1 MDNDSARGPR
11 RRASGVRVP
20 KGGGRSFHAESVEPH
35 RRGARLIEVQEESAR
50 RIAQSLHDEAS
61 QMLAIVYLE
70 LANIAR
76 NSPAPTARRIDRVI
90 SHLDSVCE
98 QIRGLS
104 HELHPMMLEQKGLW
118 PALRQLA
125 RGVSRRSGLKVRLV
139 GEAKDLPAPV
149 EAAIYRVVQ
158 EALSNVVRH
167 AAASEAEV
175 RLWQTEDRIF
185 CSVSDDGVGCPL
197 TEKQDGEDGEMGLGL
212 VGIFER
218 VDALGGECH
227 IHSGGRKGTE
237 LTMGIPL

>member
-1 MDNDSARGPR
+1 M
-11 RRASGVRVP
+11 SGVRTMND
-20 KGGGRSFHAESVEPH
+20 GGRPFQAEPVEP
-35 RRGARLIEVQEESAR
+35 RQRGVRLIELQEASAR

-104 HELHPMMLEQKGLW
+104 HELHPMMLERKGLL

-125 RGVSRRSGLKVRLV
+125 RGVSKRSGLNVRVV
-139 GEAKDLPAPV
+139 GEAKHLPALV
-149 EAAIYRVVQ
+149 ETAIYRVVQ

-175 RLWQTEDRIF
+175 RLWQTEDRVS

-197 TEKQDGEDGEMGLGL
+197 AENEDGDDDEMGLGL

-218 VDALGGECH
+218 VDALGGECR
-227 IHSGGRKGTE
+227 IHSGGRKGTK